1 MDGRSDGDGDVV
13 STAHRTSLRY
23 RPWLLTFGASLCRD
37 TSELPPPQNI
47 TNINGKILLG
57 FLEDDDPS
65 EHLDVDSPLAQG
77 FNITS
82 GSVQLTVPNV
92 PAKDDYIIV
101 CE

>member
-1 MDGRSDGDGDVV
+1 
-13 STAHRTSLRY
+13 APPITS
-23 RPWLLTFGASLCRD
+23 PTTGTVWTVGQTVTVTWD

-47 TNINGKILLG
+47 TNISGKILLG
-57 FLEDDDPS
+57 FLDDGDDS

-77 FNITS
+77 FNITT

-101 CE
+101 LFGDSGNLSPKFTI